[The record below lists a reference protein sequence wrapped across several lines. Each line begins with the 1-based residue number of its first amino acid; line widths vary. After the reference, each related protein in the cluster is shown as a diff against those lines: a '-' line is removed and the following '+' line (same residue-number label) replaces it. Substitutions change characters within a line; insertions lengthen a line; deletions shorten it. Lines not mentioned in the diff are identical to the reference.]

1 MATEVRNGSETGVGS
16 LVKDVVSDVGT
27 LVGQQLQ
34 FAKVELR
41 GDFKRTLEAS
51 TLLVSGVITAFVG
64 VLLLGHML
72 ARLLHWLT
80 FPAGVTADP
89 ATLPLWACYGIAGF
103 VMLALGG
110 LLAWRGKKNFDSFN
124 PLPDKT
130 AETLKEN
137 VEWMTNANSK

>member
-1 MATEVRNGSETGVGS
+1 MATEVQNGADQGLGT
-16 LVKDVVSDVGT
+16 LVKDVVGDVGT

-41 GDFKRTLEAS
+41 SDFKKTLEAS
-51 TLLVSGVITAFVG
+51 VLLVAGLFTAFVG

-72 ARLLHWLT
+72 AYLIFWLSYK
-80 FPAGVTADP
+80 PGMGDAGS
-89 ATLPLWACYGIAGF
+89 LPLWACYGIAGLVF
-103 VMLALGG
+103 LALGG

-130 AETLKEN
+130 AEALKEN
-137 VEWMTNANSK
+137 VEWMTNKNSK

>member
-1 MATEVRNGSETGVGS
+1 MATEVRNGAEPGVGS

-41 GDFKRTLEAS
+41 SDFKKTLEAS
-51 TLLVSGVITAFVG
+51 TLLASGLMTAFVG

-72 ARLLHWLT
+72 AQLLYWLT
-80 FPAGVTADP
+80 LPRGASDPAG
-89 ATLPLWACYGIAGF
+89 LPLWGCYGVAGL
-103 VMLALGG
+103 VLLALGG
-110 LLAWRGKKNFDSFN
+110 LLVWRGKKNFDSFN
-124 PLPDKT
+124 PLPDQT
-130 AETLKEN
+130 AQTLKEN